1 MKSLVVEDEFTSRVL
16 LHYVLSGYGE
26 CHIAVNG
33 EEAVD
38 AFHAALANGA
48 PYNLISMD
56 IRMPEMDG
64 NEAIRRIRAIE
75 TEGHLL
81 STPAVKILL
90 VTAVENPEEA
100 EQLPHARSDARIGKP
115 IEATKLLQELRKL
128 ALIP

>member
-1 MKSLVVEDEFTSRVL
+1 MKSLVVEDEFSSRVL
-16 LHYVLSGYGE
+16 LQYILTGYGE

-38 AFHAALANGA
+38 AFQSALADGA

-75 TEGHLL
+75 TEHHLF

-90 VTAVENPEEA
+90 VTAVENPEE
-100 EQLPHARSDARIGKP
+100 EGQLPHARSDARIGKP

>member
-16 LHYVLSGYGE
+16 LQYVLSSYGE

-38 AFHAALANGA
+38 AFHAALASGA

-75 TEGHLL
+75 AESHLL

-90 VTAVENPEEA
+90 VTAVENPEDA
-100 EQLPHARSDARIGKP
+100 EQLLHARSDARIGKP
-115 IEATKLLQELRKL
+115 IEATKLLDELRKL